1 LNPRRRAVRRRAL
14 RRRALRRRSRTRKV
28 QVSRRMATIAVS
40 AIVLVA
46 AVVVLTSYSLWPG
59 SLPWLVCSA
68 GAARM
73 TDPGEMIFAQ
83 RKSGLEQQRNGQWR

>member
-1 LNPRRRAVRRRAL
+1 
-14 RRRALRRRSRTRKV
+14 
-28 QVSRRMATIAVS
+28 MATIAVS

-83 RKSGLEQQRNGQWR
+83 RKYRPDRRRDS